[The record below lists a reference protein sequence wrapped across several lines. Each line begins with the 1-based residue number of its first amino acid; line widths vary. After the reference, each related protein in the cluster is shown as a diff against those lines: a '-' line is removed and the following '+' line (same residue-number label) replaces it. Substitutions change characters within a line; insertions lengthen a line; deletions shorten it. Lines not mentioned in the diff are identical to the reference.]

1 MKNQLN
7 FNRWQNLLKKNFQQ
21 NLNRGFSLSELL
33 IVILITGIIP
43 AAIASYL
50 VSHYQLHEQQ
60 ISLGK

>member
-7 FNRWQNLLKKNFQQ
+7 FNRRQNLLKKNFQQ
-21 NLNRGFSLSELL
+21 NLNKGFSLSELL

-43 AAIASYL
+43 AAIVPCL
-50 VSHYQLHEQQ
+50 VFHYQLHEQQ

>member
-7 FNRWQNLLKKNFQQ
+7 FNPWQNLLKENFKQ

-43 AAIASYL
+43 AAIAPYL

-60 ISLGK
+60 ISLDK